1 MTVEEILNIDNY
13 LLNNTES
20 VIYVA
25 ILFKE
30 NAYKS
35 GMDDVFDL
43 FQSQFPDSKL
53 VFEKYYV
60 DGTIA
65 KTNSSLDDFI
75 QKHPTGNRVTIC
87 ELTSIT
93 NASATYMKNN
103 NLDILTLSVYST
115 AITTQKLPNTI
126 TYAYFVSY
134 QVITSFYILQDYGI
148 KNITILFDSKS
159 TNILFFT
166 SWKDTFYKQYLLI
179 SRIHPGFTYQEI
191 DISQTDSYNIPSQS
205 IVHLL
210 IDTIDLQGKF
220 NSQIRNKVSET
231 KENLICLTQLN
242 YDIEDVFGNIPA
254 IVPIPVPLVYTE
266 TSDIVFKALKNK
278 SFYYSAIYSYYD
290 ILYKLNYCSNNGIF
304 VNKSNFITANPFTN
318 IPPSWSGGYQVTSN
332 INGFNCGSYDY
343 VFTKNVILNQT
354 LLDNPP
360 INAKDQTELYKEFN
374 ESGVV
379 SRLKD
384 SLSVFKTC
392 SLFPNIPTKMI
403 YLDQNYINIYDISD
417 TNNLLCVKFDSNK
430 TLLNNSFINSAE
442 TVNCKFF
449 VNFDEFTNLIT
460 YIQYIFEDISQT
472 YPKINQT
479 MDKKIVLKYKFPRN

>member
-75 QKHPTGNRVTIC
+75 QKYPSGNRVTIC

-159 TNILFFT
+159 TNILF
-166 SWKDTFYKQYLLI
+166 LL
-179 SRIHPGFTYQEI
+179 
-191 DISQTDSYNIPSQS
+191 
-205 IVHLL
+205 V
-210 IDTIDLQGKF
+210 GK
-220 NSQIRNKVSET
+220 
-231 KENLICLTQLN
+231 
-242 YDIEDVFGNIPA
+242 
-254 IVPIPVPLVYTE
+254 
-266 TSDIVFKALKNK
+266 
-278 SFYYSAIYSYYD
+278 
-290 ILYKLNYCSNNGIF
+290 IL
-304 VNKSNFITANPFTN
+304 
-318 IPPSWSGGYQVTSN
+318 
-332 INGFNCGSYDY
+332 
-343 VFTKNVILNQT
+343 
-354 LLDNPP
+354 
-360 INAKDQTELYKEFN
+360 
-374 ESGVV
+374 
-379 SRLKD
+379 
-384 SLSVFKTC
+384 
-392 SLFPNIPTKMI
+392 
-403 YLDQNYINIYDISD
+403 
-417 TNNLLCVKFDSNK
+417 
-430 TLLNNSFINSAE
+430 FINN
-442 TVNCKFF
+442 T
-449 VNFDEFTNLIT
+449 
-460 YIQYIFEDISQT
+460 
-472 YPKINQT
+472 
-479 MDKKIVLKYKFPRN
+479 KYY